1 MCYHRFGCES
11 LSTPLLVFQAL
22 YGTTGASNAI
32 LRLVRNGEL
41 QLAISVPVFEEYRD
55 VLLRKKT
62 LRQLALSS
70 HDIQSVLEF
79 VALVG
84 VRTPIDYLWRP
95 NLKDETD
102 NIFVELAVAS
112 GSEYL
117 VTQNVRDFTVGNELR
132 FDSFRIVTP
141 SDFMTAWR
149 NRSHG

>member
-1 MCYHRFGCES
+1 MRIA
-11 LSTPLLVFQAL
+11 LDTNAVFQAL
-22 YGTTGASNAI
+22 YGSTGASNAI

-55 VLLRKKT
+55 VLLRRRT

-70 HDIQSVLEF
+70 DDIQSVLEF

-84 VRTPIDYLWRP
+84 VRTAIDYLWRP